1 MGQLLSSCPAWN
13 EIEVSL
19 FGPGYG
25 ECVLIHL
32 GESRWLIVD
41 ACIDRKSRHP
51 PVLNYLNQLGVDAT
65 DAVKLI
71 VASHWHDDHVRGL
84 AQIVESCSQAH
95 FCLPE
100 AMTSTEFL
108 TIISAYQY
116 PVTETGSGGSELF
129 KVLRILQR
137 RQSISTPKSI
147 LADMCLWSEPLRDG
161 TTCKIYALSPSQA
174 ASLLA
179 KRELGSLL
187 QEGNE
192 RKRLFVRGPNHVA
205 VVLWVEI
212 GSLRILLGSDLE
224 ETTNPNMGWSVI
236 LSESTCVDDGQAN
249 LFKVPHH
256 GSETGHCGAAWK
268 KLLSPRPVA
277 LLTPFS
283 KSHLPR
289 QTDKERICGL
299 TDKAYITKS
308 QRPKSMKRPK
318 TVQDRIKSMAKRLI
332 PLEYSTGHI
341 RCRTNLN
348 SEQLVWNVDLLN
360 DAEQLCL

>member
-1 MGQLLSSCPAWN
+1 MGQNLSSAPAWN

-25 ECVLIHL
+25 ECVLVHL
-32 GESRWLIVD
+32 GEGRWLVVD
-41 ACIDRKSRHP
+41 ACIDCKSRQP
-51 PVLNYLNQLGVDAT
+51 PVLSYLDKLGVNAT
-65 DAVKLI
+65 EAVKLI
-71 VASHWHDDHVRGL
+71 VASHWHDDHARGL
-84 AQIVESCSQAH
+84 AQIVEYCNQAH
-95 FCLPE
+95 FCLSE

-108 TIISAYQY
+108 TLINAYQY
-116 PVTETGSGGSELF
+116 PVTETGSGSNELS
-129 KVLRILQR
+129 KVLRVLQQR
-137 RQSISTPKSI
+137 KSIPTPKFI
-147 LADMCLWSEPLRDG
+147 LANMCLWSASLRDG

-179 KRELGSLL
+179 KREFGALL

-192 RKRLFVRGPNHVA
+192 RRRLFVPGPNHVA

-224 ETTNPNMGWSVI
+224 ETTNPNTGWSVI
-236 LSESTCVDDGQAN
+236 LAESTCTDGQAN
-249 LFKVPHH
+249 LFKIPHH
-256 GSETGHCGAAWK
+256 GSETGHCEAAWE

-289 QTDKERICGL
+289 QTDKERICRL

-308 QRPKSMKRPK
+308 QRSKPLKRSK
-318 TVQDRIKSMAKRLI
+318 VVQDRIKLMAKRLM

-341 RCRTNLN
+341 RCRAKLNL
-348 SEQLVWNVDLLN
+348 QQPIWNVDLLN
-360 DAEQLCL
+360 DAEQLCI